1 MWKNHDTPALCAPY
15 MHSWKHHHPDWEYRF
30 WTDDDILELITTH
43 YEWFLETYNNYEHNI
58 QRSDVARHVILHQH
72 GGLYCDIDVECYKP
86 TDDLFDNTCVVFGEN
101 PDDCKHGLTNSI
113 YYAPQH
119 CPFMLRC
126 IKTLKIQRDYKQLS
140 HECRGSY
147 ILRTTGC
154 VFLDSM
160 YHRWRH
166 ALPVTSE
173 SHKRFEYQ
181 LKRYRREVDI
191 EYKPDEMEYGVHH
204 SMGSWLS

>member
-1 MWKNHDTPALCAPY
+1 MWKDTNIPTNCVPY
-15 MHSWKHHHPDWEYRF
+15 INSWKLHHPTWEYRF
-30 WTDDDILELITTH
+30 WTDTNILELITNH
-43 YEWFLETYNNYEHNI
+43 YDWFLDTYNNYKHNI
-58 QRSDVARHVILHQH
+58 QRSDVARYIILHHH
-72 GGLYCDIDVECYKP
+72 GGLYCDIDIECYKP
-86 TDDLFDNTCVVFGEN
+86 VDNLLNGICTVFGEN
-101 PDDCKHGLTNSI
+101 PGDYNHGLTNSI

-140 HECRGSY
+140 HECRGSF

-154 VFLDSM
+154 VFLDCL
-160 YHRWRH
+160 YRRWMH
-166 ALPVTSE
+166 TLPVTRE

-181 LKRYRREVDI
+181 LKRHRREVDVD
-191 EYKPDEMEYGVHH
+191 YKPDELEYGVHH